1 MSREKELIKNTGIIT
16 IGRVCTQ
23 MISFFLL
30 PLYTAVFSTTEYGV
44 VDLFNTIVAL
54 LVPILTIQIEQALFR
69 FLIDARDSDEDKT
82 RLITSAFM
90 FVLGGILIYSVI
102 FMCIAPFVT
111 NEYKYYLL
119 INVLASILSTLMLQ
133 VARGLG
139 HNKQYSIG
147 SFIVAS
153 FTVMLNVL
161 FIVILKLGVAGMFL
175 AIFIANMLAALY
187 LLLSKKTYK
196 YIVPKMFSQKL
207 LKAMC
212 KYAAAL
218 IPNAI
223 SWWVINVSDRTI
235 ISSVLSVGSNGIYA
249 AANKFSGM
257 YINAYNIFNIAWT
270 ESAAIHINDL
280 DKDEYF
286 SKTINTALKVF
297 ACFALLII
305 GATPFVFPLLINSK
319 FIDAYNQIPLLMLS
333 SLFNVGVGLISAIYV
348 AMKRTKDISKTSF
361 FAAVI
366 NIVVNLL
373 LIKYI
378 GLYAASISTAAA
390 YLTMFIYRA
399 IDCRK
404 YVKLKL
410 NINMMVTI
418 LIAFALTFIM
428 YYININWLNIVM
440 LISIAVFSIIFNKNS
455 FKWLGKIVRRKFS
468 KGEN

>member
-1 MSREKELIKNTGIIT
+1 MSREKVLIKNTGIIT
-16 IGRVCTQ
+16 VGRVCTQ

-30 PLYTAVFSTTEYGV
+30 PLYTAVFSTTEYGI

-69 FLIDARDSDEDKT
+69 FLIDARGNEEDKT
-82 RLITSAFM
+82 KLITSAFTL
-90 FVLGGILIYSVI
+90 VVIGIVTYTVI
-102 FMCIAPFVT
+102 FMCIAPFIS

-119 INVLASILSTLMLQ
+119 INVFATILSTLMLQ

-139 HNKQYSIG
+139 NNTQYSIG
-147 SFIVAS
+147 SFIVAG
-153 FTVMLNVL
+153 FTVILNVL
-161 FIVILKLGVAGMFL
+161 FIVVLELGVSGMFL
-175 AIFIANMLAALY
+175 AIFIANMLATIY

-196 YIVPKMFSQKL
+196 YIVPKMFSSKL
-207 LKAMC
+207 LKAMV

-223 SWWVINVSDRTI
+223 SWWIINVSDRTI
-235 ISSVLSVGSNGIYA
+235 ISTILSVAANGIYA

-257 YINAYNIFNIAWT
+257 YINAYNIFNVAWT
-270 ESAAIHINDL
+270 ESAAVHINDQ

-286 SKTINTALKVF
+286 SKTINTAFKVF
-297 ACFALLII
+297 GCFALIII
-305 GATPFVFPLLINSK
+305 GVTPFIFPMLINAK
-319 FIDAYNQIPLLMLS
+319 FGEAYNQIPLLMLS

-366 NIVVNLL
+366 NIVVNVA

-378 GLYAASISTAAA
+378 GLYAASLSTAVA
-390 YLTMFIYRA
+390 YLAMFIYRG

-404 YVKLKL
+404 YVKVKWDTKMLVS
-410 NINMMVTI
+410 MF
-418 LIAFALTFIM
+418 IAFVATFIM
-428 YYININWLNIVM
+428 YYINTNWLNVVM
-440 LISIAVFSIIFNKNS
+440 LVSVVMFSVLYNKNS
-455 FKWLGKIVRRKFS
+455 FKLIGKVLKRKFS
-468 KGEN
+468 KGEA